1 MTGSAQAVLA
11 VEDLPGGPLAA
22 AVAFH
27 ADWMAQAEA
36 MLAQGDL
43 VMVMPLAGHEHRA
56 WRLAAVQ
63 GLARAYAPARVNLVE
78 SDHPEGIA
86 AACAFLAKAPGIT
99 GQILRLDSQGAGAV
113 LD

>member
-1 MTGSAQAVLA
+1 MPTSDQQVL
-11 VEDLPGGPLAA
+11 EIEGLPGAPLAA

-43 VMVMPLAGHEHRA
+43 VLVMPLAGHEHRA

-63 GLARAYAPARVNLVE
+63 GLARAYAPARANLVE
-78 SDHPEGIA
+78 SDHPAGIA
-86 AACAFLAKAPGIT
+86 AACAFLQASPGIT

>member
-1 MTGSAQAVLA
+1 MGVLA
-11 VEDLPGGPLAA
+11 IEDLPSAPLAA

-36 MLAQGDL
+36 MLGEGDL
-43 VMVMPLAGHEHRA
+43 VLVMPLAGHEHRA

-63 GLARAYAPARVNLVE
+63 GLARAYAPARANLVE
-78 SDHPEGIA
+78 CDEAAGIA
-86 AACAFLAKAPGIT
+86 AACAFLAASPGIT
-99 GQILRLDSQGAGAV
+99 GQILRLDSQATGAV